1 MQVQREE
8 RVLEAA
14 LDAVV
19 QRVVDIKG
27 SLQELVL
34 KIEHEGDGADW
45 PSFLNCFSVISAQI
59 YTLLKVLKNEKT
71 PILRNYLTLP
81 LQLNA
86 EPDEK
91 LLMATEGRVPS
102 FSHDFVPN
110 LLRTK
115 PEPDVEQ
122 RQLTLET
129 KMAQINTDTATKQ
142 INVHN
147 KVVRHVLELLNTAR
161 EEWETETA
169 SRTSQPQTCSINE
182 TQMLIAAM
190 GTGKGIKV
198 IPGRVPMPRP
208 SPTMT
213 QQTPQITNKA
223 VSAVK
228 TNIKAATS
236 MHPYG
241 R

>member
-1 MQVQREE
+1 MQREE
-8 RVLEAA
+8 KVLDTALEAI
-14 LDAVV
+14 L

-27 SLQELVL
+27 SLQELLV
-34 KIEHEGDGADW
+34 KIEHEGDNADW
-45 PSFLNCFSVISAQI
+45 PSYLNNLSVISAQI
-59 YTLLKVLKNEKT
+59 YTLLKLLKNDKT

-86 EPDEK
+86 DTDEK
-91 LLMATEGRVPS
+91 LLMSTEGRVPS

-122 RQLTLET
+122 RHLTLET
-129 KMAQINTDTATKQ
+129 KMAQMNSDTATKQ

-147 KVVRHVLELLNTAR
+147 KVVKHVLDLLNTAR

-182 TQMLIAAM
+182 TQVLIAAM
-190 GTGKGIKV
+190 GTGKGIKN
-198 IPGRVPMPRP
+198 IPGRAPMPRP
-208 SPTMT
+208 SPTMP
-213 QQTPQITNKA
+213 QQPSPQITTSKA

-228 TNIKAATS
+228 TNIKAATA
-236 MHPYG
+236 MHPYV